1 MKIPHVYKNQREK
14 ALIFVG
20 TIIVTMRLMKYIF
33 ALCLLTLSSQTL
45 LAQFSYGG
53 GLNLTSFLSFQG
65 NQNRPLNMPGIHAT
79 IEIPRNADVTL
90 HGRVSYAFP
99 KANFDTLTNYVT
111 AINPVINPYILAVN
125 SRYKTSYLSFE
136 GGNRYYFGNDYD
148 NGLAGYGGSGL
159 VFSLGTVRKVYD
171 PKDVTGEYSWEQSY
185 QKDPAE
191 ISEGKIIT
199 LGGFLQGGVKYTIP
213 AIGTIYTDITL
224 NYLILANPS
233 NNAAAAT
240 DYFSQMYFNFGVG
253 FKKDLY

>member
-20 TIIVTMRLMKYIF
+20 TIFARTRYMKYIF
-33 ALCLLTLSSQTL
+33 ALCLLTISTQTL
-45 LAQFSYGG
+45 FAQFSYGG
-53 GLNLTSFLSFQG
+53 GLNLTSFLSFQA
-65 NQNRPLNMPGIHAT
+65 NQNRPLNMPGMHAT

-90 HGRVSYAFP
+90 YGRISYTFP
-99 KANFDTLTNYVT
+99 KANFDTLTSYVT
-111 AINPVINPYILAVN
+111 AINPAINPYILAVN
-125 SRYKTSYLSFE
+125 SRYKTSYFSFE

-159 VFSLGTVRKVYD
+159 VFSLGKVHKAYD
-171 PKDVTGEYSWEQSY
+171 SKDVTGQYSWEQSY
-185 QKDPAE
+185 QTDPAE
-191 ISEGKIIT
+191 IREGKIIT

-213 AIGTIYTDITL
+213 AVGTIYTDITL

-233 NNAAAAT
+233 NNTAAAT